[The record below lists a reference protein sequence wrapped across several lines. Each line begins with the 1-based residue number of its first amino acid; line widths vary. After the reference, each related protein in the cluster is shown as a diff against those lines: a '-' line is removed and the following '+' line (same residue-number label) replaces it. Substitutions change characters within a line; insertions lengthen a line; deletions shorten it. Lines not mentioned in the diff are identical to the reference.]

1 MSEKKESSITS
12 LISAFAR
19 AYHMEHDEPL
29 IFNDFIARKLI
40 TSEEFGAISE
50 NMIKGIHFFHPD
62 ADHQFRGN
70 SDQMLKWITQVQL
83 TPITLARSAYSEQV
97 MLQEATLGA
106 KQMIVLGAGMDTF
119 AFRHP
124 EMEDGLDIF
133 EVDLP
138 SEQQLKKERLRQA
151 ELVIPRNLHFV
162 PMDFTREMIRTDS
175 WSSLFRDVRTMFTLL
190 GVSYYLP
197 KEDLCR
203 LIHHAFAPLPAGSS
217 IVFDYADEH
226 LFQEKGKYN
235 RVENMVKMA
244 TMGGEPMLSC
254 FTYEDMEH
262 LLEKAGLLIYEHLS
276 PEEVQ
281 ERYFS
286 QRTDD
291 LSAFETIHFIH
302 AVKK

>member
-1 MSEKKESSITS
+1 MSQKKESSITS

-19 AYHMEHDEPL
+19 AYHVEHDEPL
-29 IFNDFIARKLI
+29 IFNDFAARKLI
-40 TSEEFGAISE
+40 TSEEFAAIGE
-50 NMIKGIHFFHPD
+50 NMIRGIHFFHPD
-62 ADHQFRGN
+62 ADHQFRGDP
-70 SDQMLKWITQVQL
+70 DQMLKWITQVQL
-83 TPITLARSAYSEQV
+83 SPITLARTAYSEQV
-97 MLQEATLGA
+97 MLQEAALGA
-106 KQMIVLGAGMDTF
+106 KQMIILGAGMDTF
-119 AFRHP
+119 ALRHP
-124 EMEDGLDIF
+124 EIEDTLDVF

-138 SEQQLKKERLRQA
+138 SAQQLKKERLRQA
-151 ELVIPRNLHFV
+151 KLLIPRNLHFV
-162 PMDFTREMIRTDS
+162 PMDFTREMIQPDA
-175 WSSLFRDVRTMFTLL
+175 WSSLFRNVKTLFTLL
-190 GVSYYLP
+190 GVSYYLS

-203 LIHHAFAPLPAGSS
+203 LIHHAFAVLPAGSS
-217 IVFDYADEH
+217 IVFDYADEY
-226 LFQEKGKYN
+226 LFQEKGRYN

-244 TMGGEPMLSC
+244 AMGGEPMLSC

-262 LLEKAGLLIYEHLS
+262 LLEEAGLLIYEHLS

>member
-1 MSEKKESSITS
+1 MSEKKSSITS

-19 AYHMEHDEPL
+19 AYHMEHDEPF

-40 TSEEFGAISE
+40 TSEEFAAISE
-50 NMIKGIHFFHPD
+50 NMIRGIHFFHPD
-62 ADHQFRGN
+62 ADHQFRGDSN
-70 SDQMLKWITQVQL
+70 QILKWITQVQL
-83 TPITLARSAYSEQV
+83 SPITLARSAYSEQV
-97 MLQEATLGA
+97 MLQEAALGV

-119 AFRHP
+119 SFRHP
-124 EMEDGLDIF
+124 EMEDELHIF

-138 SEQQLKKERLRQA
+138 SEQNLKKERLRQA

-175 WSSLFRDVRTMFTLL
+175 WSSLFRNVRTMFTLL

-197 KEDLCR
+197 KEDFCR
-203 LIHHAFAPLPAGSS
+203 LIHYAFAPLPAGSS

>member
-1 MSEKKESSITS
+1 
-12 LISAFAR
+12 
-19 AYHMEHDEPL
+19 
-29 IFNDFIARKLI
+29 
-40 TSEEFGAISE
+40 
-50 NMIKGIHFFHPD
+50 MIRGIHFFHPD
-62 ADHQFRGN
+62 ADHQFRGDSN
-70 SDQMLKWITQVQL
+70 QILKWITQVQL
-83 TPITLARSAYSEQV
+83 SPITLARSAYSEQV
-97 MLQEATLGA
+97 MLQEAALGV

-124 EMEDGLDIF
+124 ELGDELDIF

-244 TMGGEPMLSC
+244 TMGANRCYPASRMKTWSICWKKQVFSSMSIYPLKKYRSGISVNEQMTC
-254 FTYEDMEH
+254 
-262 LLEKAGLLIYEHLS
+262 LLL
-276 PEEVQ
+276 
-281 ERYFS
+281 R
-286 QRTDD
+286 R
-291 LSAFETIHFIH
+291 FILFMR
-302 AVKK
+302 

>member
-1 MSEKKESSITS
+1 MSQKKQSSMTS

-19 AYHMEHDEPL
+19 AYHMEHDEP
-29 IFNDFIARKLI
+29 IVFHDFVARKLI
-40 TSEEFGAISE
+40 TSEEFTAIGE
-50 NMIKGIHFFHPD
+50 NMTRGIHFFNPN
-62 ADHQFRGN
+62 ADHQFSGDPN
-70 SDQMLKWITQVQL
+70 QMLKWITQVQL
-83 TPITLARSAYSEQV
+83 SPITLARSAYSEQV
-97 MLQEATLGA
+97 MLQEAALGV

-124 EMEDGLDIF
+124 EMEDELDIF

-138 SEQQLKKERLRQA
+138 SEQKLKKERLRQA
-151 ELVIPRNLHFV
+151 ELVIPHNLHFV
-162 PMDFTREMIRTDS
+162 PMDFTREMIHRAS
-175 WSSLFRDVRTMFTLL
+175 WSSLFRNVKTMFTLL
-190 GVSYYLP
+190 GVSYYLS

-226 LFQEKGKYN
+226 LFQEKGRYN
-235 RVENMVKMA
+235 RVANMVKMA
-244 TMGGEPMLSC
+244 AMGGEPMLSC
-254 FTYEDMEH
+254 FTYKEMEH

-276 PEEVQ
+276 PVEVQ

>member
-19 AYHMEHDEPL
+19 AYHVEHDEPL
-29 IFNDFIARKLI
+29 MFNDFLARKLI
-40 TSEEFGAISE
+40 TSEEFTAIGE
-50 NMIKGIHFFHPD
+50 NMIRGIDFFHPD
-62 ADHQFRGN
+62 ADDQFGGDL
-70 SDQMLKWITQVQL
+70 DQVLKWITQVQL
-83 TPITLARSAYSEQV
+83 SPITLARSAYSEQV
-97 MLQEATLGA
+97 MLQEASLGV
-106 KQMIVLGAGMDTF
+106 KQMIILGAGMDTF
-119 AFRHP
+119 ALRHP
-124 EMEDGLDIF
+124 EMEDELHVF

-138 SEQQLKKERLRQA
+138 SAQQLKKDRLRKA
-151 ELVIPRNLHFV
+151 ELVIPRNLQFV
-162 PMDFTREMIRTDS
+162 SMDFTREMIHTDS
-175 WSSLFRDVRTMFTLL
+175 LSSLFRNVKTLFTLL

-226 LFQEKGKYN
+226 LFQEKGKFN

-244 TMGGEPMLSC
+244 ATGGEPMLSC
-254 FTYEDMEH
+254 FTYEEMEH

-291 LSAFETIHFIH
+291 LSAFETVHFIH